1 MSKNFTSFEE
11 QIKQTV
17 EGFELPYEEQSWNN
31 LEKALDSQSSGG
43 NNSWLVALVAAATI
57 ILGGGLTV
65 YNYAFSTVSANGAC
79 KVARFENNAFV
90 TSQSSISNES
100 AESTSS
106 EQTANATYSAN
117 NQTSAASNL
126 IAKQTTISKNRIDS
140 ASGIAQT
147 ESVLANPQET
157 KEEESLIIKAENSSI
172 SVQISS
178 RSTCAGGEIEFTA
191 LNGPREGSYLWNFGD
206 NSFDQRPS
214 PKHKYNKPGVYSVS
228 LSITNKRDGVMTTS
242 VMKDLITVHQAP
254 TADFEWNFI
263 NGAMEEPTVK
273 IINTSENANHYSWV
287 FSDGTSSND
296 ISPIRS
302 YTEKGKQTILL
313 EVSNAF
319 GCVDKKVKYI
329 SFSEDFN
336 LKAPAKFNPNKEV
349 FMPETLKQGKSN
361 FKLTVYNGQ
370 QPIYETTNKS
380 KGWDGKLPNGAMA
393 AAGQEFP
400 WIVIMYNETTKEEKY
415 FSGIVTILP

>member
-1 MSKNFTSFEE
+1 MSRNFTSFEE
-11 QIKQTV
+11 QLKQTV

-31 LEKALDSQSSGG
+31 LEKVLDSQSTGG
-43 NNSWLVALVAAATI
+43 NNSWLVALVAAATL

-65 YNYAFSTVSANGAC
+65 YNYAFSSVSASGAS
-79 KVARFENNAFV
+79 KVARFENISQVASQTHISAISHEDGQDDFTAAQSLNIDNLVASKSKSK
-90 TSQSSISNES
+90 TSGEHRNQTDLSSSNI
-100 AESTSS
+100 TSS
-106 EQTANATYSAN
+106 TEVLNSAIATE
-117 NQTSAASNL
+117 
-126 IAKQTTISKNRIDS
+126 K
-140 ASGIAQT
+140 
-147 ESVLANPQET
+147 
-157 KEEESLIIKAENSSI
+157 ESLIIKAENSSI
-172 SVQISS
+172 SVQISA

-214 PKHKYNKPGVYSVS
+214 PKHKYSKPGVYSVS

-273 IINTSENANHYSWV
+273 IINTSENANHYNWV
-287 FSDGTSSND
+287 FSDGTTSND

-361 FKLTVYNGQ
+361 FKLTIYNGQ
-370 QPIYETTNKS
+370 QPIYETTSKS
-380 KGWDGKLPNGAMA
+380 KGWDGKLPNGSLA

>member
-1 MSKNFTSFEE
+1 MSKNFTSFEQ

-31 LEKALDSQSSGG
+31 LEKALDSQSTGG
-43 NNSWLVALVAAATI
+43 NNSWLVALVAAATL

-65 YNYAFSTVSANGAC
+65 YNYAFSSVSATGAT
-79 KVARFENNAFV
+79 KTARFENITAV
-90 TSQSSISNES
+90 TSHS
-100 AESTSS
+100 AIAENSEFSS
-106 EQTANATYSAN
+106 ENEIPSQESVLEENAGGISSRSKQLGKDQNQLDSASSLF
-117 NQTSAASNL
+117 TSETE
-126 IAKQTTISKNRIDS
+126 IAKQDAPKQ
-140 ASGIAQT
+140 A
-147 ESVLANPQET
+147 
-157 KEEESLIIKAENSSI
+157 ESLIIKAENSPI

-273 IINTSENANHYSWV
+273 IINTSENANQYNWV
-287 FSDGTSSND
+287 FSDGTTSTD

-349 FMPETLKQGKSN
+349 FMPETLKQGKAN

-380 KGWDGKLPNGAMA
+380 KGWDGKLPNGVVAS
-393 AAGQEFP
+393 AGQEFP

>member
-31 LEKALDSQSSGG
+31 LEKALDSQSTGG
-43 NNSWLVALVAAATI
+43 NNSWLVALVAAATL

-65 YNYAFSTVSANGAC
+65 YNYAFSSVSATGAA
-79 KVARFENNAFV
+79 KTARFENITAV
-90 TSQSSISNES
+90 TSHSAIAENSEFSSENEIPS
-100 AESTSS
+100 QESVLEENAGGTSS
-106 EQTANATYSAN
+106 RSKQLGKDQNQLDSASSLF
-117 NQTSAASNL
+117 TSETE
-126 IAKQTTISKNRIDS
+126 IAKQDAPKQ
-140 ASGIAQT
+140 A
-147 ESVLANPQET
+147 
-157 KEEESLIIKAENSSI
+157 ESLIIKAENSPI

-273 IINTSENANHYSWV
+273 IINTSENANQYNWV
-287 FSDGTSSND
+287 FSDGTTSTD

-349 FMPETLKQGKSN
+349 FMPETLKQGKAN

-380 KGWDGKLPNGAMA
+380 KGWDGKLPNGVVAS
-393 AAGQEFP
+393 AGQEFP

>member
-17 EGFELPYEEQSWNN
+17 EGFELPFEEQSWNN
-31 LEKALDSQSSGG
+31 LEKALDSKSTGG
-43 NNSWLVALVAAATI
+43 NNSWLVALFAATTLI
-57 ILGGGLTV
+57 VGGGLTV
-65 YNYAFSTVSANGAC
+65 YNYAFSSVSAIGAS
-79 KVARFENNAFV
+79 KVARFENISEV
-90 TSQSSISNES
+90 TSQSVISENI
-100 AESTSS
+100 AES
-106 EQTANATYSAN
+106 EQTNNAVDS
-117 NQTSAASNL
+117 
-126 IAKQTTISKNRIDS
+126 SKNSDS
-140 ASGIAQT
+140 SVASSLKSNGFGQ
-147 ESVLANPQET
+147 LT
-157 KEEESLIIKAENSSI
+157 KPSDAHVNASTSENEAITPELPKQEESLIIKAENSSI
-172 SVQISS
+172 SVQISA

-273 IINTSENANHYSWV
+273 IINTSENANNYNWV
-287 FSDGTSSND
+287 FSDGTTSND

-349 FMPETLKQGKSN
+349 FMPETLKQGKAN

-370 QPIYETTNKS
+370 QPIYETTNKT
-380 KGWDGKLPNGAMA
+380 KGWDGKLPDGAMA
-393 AAGQEFP
+393 SAGQEYP